1 MNLRGTIVP
10 VVDSRATLGLG
21 GCAYDRFTVIV
32 VVAGAAKVG
41 ECLVVL
47 LDLDRMLGGE
57 VAAPGAGQ

>member
-1 MNLRGTIVP
+1 
-10 VVDSRATLGLG
+10 VVDSRAKLGLG